1 MRFQMDTPKMIQEV
15 DDAILTM
22 ELTESDEET
31 LNEVRVID
39 AI

>member
-1 MRFQMDTPKMIQEV
+1 MDTPKMIQEV